1 MLLHAT
7 SDALPFL
14 RQRVAMPSYAA
25 PRGPGESDPP
35 PIGDPGDDG
44 VDDGDDDDEDEN
56 DEEDED
62 DEDDDDEEPLKVHSD
77 QISALQHDGGKTA
90 IIKPLQRFIQV
101 V

>member
-14 RQRVAMPSYAA
+14 RQRVAMPPYAA

-44 VDDGDDDDEDEN
+44 GDDDEDEN

-62 DEDDDDEEPLKVHSD
+62 DDDDEEPLKVHSD
-77 QISALQHDGGKTA
+77 QIYALQHDGGKTA